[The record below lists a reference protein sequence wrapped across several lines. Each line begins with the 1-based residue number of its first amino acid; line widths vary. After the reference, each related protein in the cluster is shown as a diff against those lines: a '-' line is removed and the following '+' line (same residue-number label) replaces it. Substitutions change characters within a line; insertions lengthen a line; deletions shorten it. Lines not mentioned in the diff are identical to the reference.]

1 MRRAILPC
9 TLYQKNNSFR
19 RIEYMEN
26 PTVEEAEEPA
36 VASALAGREGSAIFS
51 AMRHRNFQ
59 LYFGGQLIS
68 NIGTW
73 MQIIAQSWVVY
84 QIGHSEL
91 ILGLVAFASAI
102 PVLLISPWGGVVV
115 DRMPRRRLLMMT
127 QSGAMILA
135 FAMAALNFAN
145 VLQEWHVIVLAA
157 LLGVVNA
164 FDAPAR
170 QAIVPELVGKADLPN
185 AIALNS
191 MMFNSARVI
200 GPAVAG
206 LVLAAVGAAWCFT
219 INGISF
225 LAVLLGLWLMNLP
238 DRRAQQHTS
247 SPWEQLTGGIRYAA
261 DNREISALILLSL
274 VFSIFGISYATI
286 LPAFVQKILHQ
297 EALGYGWVNTAT
309 GLGAVTGALL
319 LAHRASHG
327 KRGKILLLTNIAFPL
342 ILIAFS
348 FTSCLPLSLLLAY
361 GLGLGFMM
369 QFTTINTLL
378 QTRVDDAFR
387 GRVMGL
393 YTITF
398 FGFAPFGNLLIGYL
412 GEKMGLAI
420 AMTLFAI
427 CSLILSQLVLLKA
440 PTVK

>member
-1 MRRAILPC
+1 
-9 TLYQKNNSFR
+9 
-19 RIEYMEN
+19 MES
-26 PTVEEAEEPA
+26 PTVEEVDET
-36 VASALAGREGSAIFS
+36 SLATPLSGREGHTAFS

-91 ILGLVAFASAI
+91 VLGLVAFASAI
-102 PVLLISPWGGVVV
+102 PTLLISPWGGVVV
-115 DRMPRRRLLMMT
+115 DRMPRRTLLMMT
-127 QSGAMILA
+127 QSGAMIPA
-135 FAMAALNFAN
+135 FIMAALTFTNII
-145 VLQEWHVIVLAA
+145 QEWHVIALAA

-164 FDAPAR
+164 FDAPGR
-170 QAIVPELVGKADLPN
+170 QAFVPEMVGKNDLPS

-200 GPAVAG
+200 GPAAAG
-206 LVLAAVGAAWCFT
+206 LALALVGAGWCFT

-225 LAVLLGLWLMNLP
+225 LAVLLGLWLMKLP
-238 DRRAQQHTS
+238 AHQKIEHTT
-247 SPWEQLTGGIRYAA
+247 SPWEQLVSGLGYVFRT
-261 DNREISALILLSL
+261 RELAGLILLSL
-274 VFSIFGISYATI
+274 VFSVFGISYSTV
-286 LPAFVQKILHQ
+286 LPAFVENILHRG
-297 EALGYGWVNTAT
+297 ASAYGWVNTAT
-309 GLGAVTGALL
+309 GLGAVTGAFL
-319 LAHRASHG
+319 LAGRAIHG
-327 KRGKILLLTNIAFPL
+327 KRGKLLLLTNIAFPL

-348 FTSCLPLSLLLAY
+348 FNSSYLLSLLLAY

-378 QTRVDDAFR
+378 QTRVKDEYR

-398 FGFAPFGNLLIGYL
+398 FGFAPFGNLLIGFL
-412 GEKMGLAI
+412 GEKIGLGLAM
-420 AMTLFAI
+420 ALFAV
-427 CSLILSQLVLLKA
+427 CSLILSRFVLMQTPQIQKLY
-440 PTVK
+440 